1 MMKRWLTALLVLPA
15 LTFSA
20 GQARADSGSV
30 TNVRLEA
37 NAGRAELTIEVT
49 GDFRWSDFQ
58 LSDPARLVIDVGNA
72 RSSLPA
78 KSFDGIDRGG
88 VEAVRTSQFRADV
101 VRLVVDLERTTAYRV
116 ERVPEG
122 LRISLAGSA
131 QAFQPWSAAE
141 SGAYA
146 AELPAFPQQTAS
158 AAPAVQQQRQQQ
170 SQARRI
176 TVNFFEADIRDV
188 LDSFA
193 EFTGRS
199 IIPGRGVEGTI
210 TANIN
215 DQPWDIA
222 LRELMGA
229 YGYAVQELPSG
240 IIRVDNLENLATART
255 QEPLVTQTFRI
266 NYLPVGELV
275 ETLTPMKTERGQ
287 ISANPSTNTLIFTDV
302 AGVVDNIA
310 RLIGQLDTRTA
321 QVAIQAKI
329 VFVNRTDVEEL
340 GVTYDLKD
348 SRGNSLN
355 RLVSVP
361 DPNNPG
367 EFTNQD
373 LVLLGG
379 SSIAALGNANARISG
394 ASLET
399 VISLVLGRYTLVTFL
414 DALQTAELSDVQA
427 SPLVTTLS
435 NQEANILVGERT
447 PIRVVDLGSP
457 TAAAG
462 AGGAVARATTELV
475 ETGIKLRVTPYVTAD
490 RRILL
495 QLRAARS
502 SAQLAATEIGVLFQ
516 TQEAGTR
523 LLVNDGETAV
533 IGGLTVTEVTQTRA
547 GIPILMDLP
556 IVGALFRTTR
566 SREQKRDLLIM
577 VTPHIVEERIS

>member
-1 MMKRWLTALLVLPA
+1 MKRWLTALLVLPA

-101 VRLVVDLERTTAYRV
+101 VRLVVDLERTTTYRV

-146 AELPAFPQQTAS
+146 AELPGLPQQTAP
-158 AAPAVQQQRQQQ
+158 AAPSAQRQQQ

-255 QEPLVTQTFRI
+255 QEPLVTQTFRV
-266 NYLPVGELV
+266 NYVPVGELV

-287 ISANPSTNTLIFTDV
+287 ISSNPSTNTLIFTDV

-361 DPNNPG
+361 DPTNPG

-399 VISLVLGRYTLVTFL
+399 VISLVLGRYTLITFL

-495 QLRAARS
+495 QLRAERS

-516 TQEAGTR
+516 TQEASTR

>member
-1 MMKRWLTALLVLPA
+1 MKRWLTALLVLPA

-101 VRLVVDLERTTAYRV
+101 VRLVVDLERTTTYRV

-146 AELPAFPQQTAS
+146 AELPGLPQQTAP
-158 AAPAVQQQRQQQ
+158 AAPSAQRQQQ

-255 QEPLVTQTFRI
+255 QEPLVTQTFRV
-266 NYLPVGELV
+266 NYVPVGELV
-275 ETLTPMKTERGQ
+275 ETLMPMKTERGQ
-287 ISANPSTNTLIFTDV
+287 ISSNPSTNTLIFTDV

-361 DPNNPG
+361 DPTNPG

-399 VISLVLGRYTLVTFL
+399 VISLVLGRYTLITFL

-495 QLRAARS
+495 QLRAERS

-516 TQEAGTR
+516 TQEASTR

>member
-1 MMKRWLTALLVLPA
+1 MKRWLTALLVLPA

-495 QLRAARS
+495 QLRAERS

-556 IVGALFRTTR
+556 IIGALFRTTR